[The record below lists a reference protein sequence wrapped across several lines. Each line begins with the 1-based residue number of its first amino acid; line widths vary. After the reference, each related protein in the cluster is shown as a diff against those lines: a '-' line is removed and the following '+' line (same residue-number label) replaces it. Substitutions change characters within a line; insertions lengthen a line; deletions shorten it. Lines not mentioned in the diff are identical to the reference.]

1 LTIVRLR
8 TEVVDERG
16 RLGALASAI
25 AAYGGNIL
33 EIDVHL
39 LDGAHVADE
48 FVVDFPGGHAADA
61 LGTAL
66 RRAGGTQFLLQ
77 RLDEHVV
84 VDPIVRAIDGCA
96 RLFEGRSPDW
106 GLEAA
111 VASVVVA
118 DAVQVVP
125 AGAAARSPVVSRAGE
140 ERAPACARE
149 WLLTAPREG
158 EEPPWALAVPD
169 PNPSADGYVVVERAA
184 PAFSSS
190 EIARVSAVLRL
201 AHLASSTPDP
211 AGQPSV

>member
-48 FVVDFPGGHAADA
+48 FVVEFPGAHAADA

-66 RRAGGTQFLLQ
+66 RRAGGTQFLLR

-84 VDPIVRAIDGCA
+84 IDPIVRAIDSCG
-96 RLFEGRSPDW
+96 RLLEGSSGVG

-111 VASVVVA
+111 VSEMVGA
-118 DAVQVVP
+118 DAVGFIP
-125 AGAAARSPVVSRAGE
+125 AAAGSPV
-140 ERAPACARE
+140 CARE
-149 WLLTAPREG
+149 WLLTTPREG
-158 EEPPWALAVPD
+158 EEPPWVLAVPD
-169 PNPSADGYVVVERAA
+169 PSAPRYLVVERAA

-190 EIARVSAVLRL
+190 EIARVSALLRL
-201 AHLASSTPDP
+201 AHLLERRSLS
-211 AGQPSV
+211 AGVPQR